1 MAFSDARN
9 ERDRAAR
16 GGMMGGRQSD
26 SPPHAGRGGGAVAGL
41 GNPGGGFNR
50 NSPANNG
57 AFAGMGGLNA
67 RRTQNVS
74 PSYQGTLGNF
84 GMMAMRGLPGPGMV
98 AGAVQ
103 DIAGLRPGFSGFTG
117 NRFGPGDYDPKNA
130 SFMERGDTMRRF
142 MPNPLLRGLQ
152 ARPQAAPAPQGLLA
166 RGPQTRG
173 PMTLSVGGG
182 LPYSVML
189 PGRSFF

>member
-1 MAFSDARN
+1 MAAGGSGNQQGKRG
-9 ERDRAAR
+9 

-84 GMMAMRGLPGPGMV
+84 GKAISRSIPGAGMV
-98 AGAVQ
+98 VGAGL

-117 NRFGPGDYDPKNA
+117 NVRGPGDYDPKNA
-130 SFMERGDTMRRF
+130 SGMQRDGGDMRRF

-152 ARPQAAPAPQGLLA
+152 ARPQAAAAPQGLLA